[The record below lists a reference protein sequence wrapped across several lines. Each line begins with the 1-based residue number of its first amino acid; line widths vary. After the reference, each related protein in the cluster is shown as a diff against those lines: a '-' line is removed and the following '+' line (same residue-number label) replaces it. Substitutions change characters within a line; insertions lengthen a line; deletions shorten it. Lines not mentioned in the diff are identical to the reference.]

1 SRSTRHCVLGHP
13 PGLTRLSTGSVQHHR
28 VTPALCPLL
37 SPPLTPASVYY
48 QQQSVAILTQISQQ
62 IASIAPQVSVSSDLP
77 PPYPDFSPSSSDVWT
92 NALWLVGLI
101 FSLSA
106 ALFATLVQVWV
117 RSYMEVFQQHDHPLK
132 RARFRQFFFDGT
144 RTVQTF
150 ASSATWLIRISLCL
164 FFVGLSNAMSNI
176 NTTLQTV
183 AINFTIQPIYI
194 FAIATLIP
202 VLRMQTPDKSLLWL
216 SSFLVQMFE
225 KLYFSSSKRLTSVGA
240 YQESLVMEKN
250 DWRKARDVRA
260 TRWLINRTAA
270 NADVEPL
277 IEDQSSVVVG
287 VGVVEQWGEPVIDP
301 LASNVNGGI
310 VAIVDHV
317 WHHE

>member
-1 SRSTRHCVLGHP
+1 
-13 PGLTRLSTGSVQHHR
+13 
-28 VTPALCPLL
+28 
-37 SPPLTPASVYY
+37 
-48 QQQSVAILTQISQQ
+48 QQSVAILTQISQQ

-77 PPYPDFSPSSSDVWT
+77 PPYPDFSLSSSDVWT

-132 RARFRQFFFDGT
+132 RAWFRQFFFDGT

-202 VLRMQTPDKSLLWL
+202 VLRMQTPDKS
-216 SSFLVQMFE
+216 
-225 KLYFSSSKRLTSVGA
+225 
-240 YQESLVMEKN
+240 
-250 DWRKARDVRA
+250 
-260 TRWLINRTAA
+260 
-270 NADVEPL
+270 
-277 IEDQSSVVVG
+277 
-287 VGVVEQWGEPVIDP
+287 
-301 LASNVNGGI
+301 
-310 VAIVDHV
+310 
-317 WHHE
+317 